1 MNIKFDKNLI
11 IILFSILLGITNII
25 RIILLETDKLF

>member
-1 MNIKFDKNLI
+1 MNIKFDKNFI

-25 RIILLETDKLF
+25 GIILLETDKLF